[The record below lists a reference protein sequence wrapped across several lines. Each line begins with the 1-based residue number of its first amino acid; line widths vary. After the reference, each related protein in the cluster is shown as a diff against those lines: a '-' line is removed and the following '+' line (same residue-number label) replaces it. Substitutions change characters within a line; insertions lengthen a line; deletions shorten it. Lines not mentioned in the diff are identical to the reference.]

1 MDTSILTVVV
11 GLFGSFFALMKHMI
25 DKNMKQQDKMQQTF
39 LEHLERKNGYNERIC
54 DKFDK
59 TIQGFQTVMN
69 ESTNTLRRAVEQHDT
84 IMESLTE
91 VKFCMKDFKN
101 SKMK

>member
-39 LEHLERKNGYNERIC
+39 LEHLEKKNGYNERIC

-69 ESTNTLRRAVEQHDT
+69 ESTNTLRRAVEQHDV
-84 IMESLTE
+84 IMETLKDVSY
-91 VKFCMKDFKN
+91 CMKD
-101 SKMK
+101 MKSGKIK